1 MNLALDNTA
10 VEGTMDITETVI
22 SSENLF
28 NGRIIKLR
36 RDEVKLA
43 DGTKSAREIVEHP
56 GAVCI
61 VACLGN
67 DILLIRQFRLATGG
81 PLLELPA
88 GTRNANETPQ
98 VCAARELEEE
108 TGYKAESLELLGS
121 FYVAPGYS
129 SELIYAYL
137 ATGLSPHYAEQDEDE
152 RLLLEK
158 IDMEKLVDMIYAG
171 EIRDAKTI
179 AATLMAV
186 HKIQQKA

>member
-1 MNLALDNTA
+1 
-10 VEGTMDITETVI
+10 MDITETVI
-22 SSENLF
+22 SSERLF
-28 NGRIIKLR
+28 EGRIIKLR
-36 RDEVKLA
+36 RDEVQLA

-61 VACLGN
+61 VALLDG
-67 DILLIRQFRLATGG
+67 DILMIRQFRLATGG

-88 GTRNANETPQ
+88 GTRNVNETPEF
-98 VCAARELEEE
+98 CAARELEEE
-108 TGYKAESLELLGS
+108 TGYKAGSLELLGS

-137 ATGLSPHYAEQDEDE
+137 ATDLTPHYAEQDEDE

-158 IDMEKLVDMIYAG
+158 ITVQTLVDMIYAG

-179 AATLMAV
+179 AATLLAV
-186 HKIQQKA
+186 PSIL